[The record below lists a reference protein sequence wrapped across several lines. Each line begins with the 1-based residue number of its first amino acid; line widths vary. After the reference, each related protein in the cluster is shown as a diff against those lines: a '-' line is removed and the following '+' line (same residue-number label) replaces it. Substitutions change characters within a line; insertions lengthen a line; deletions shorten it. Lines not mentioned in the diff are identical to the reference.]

1 MFRPS
6 IPLKAVVG
14 IAALALAV
22 AACGGSSSSQPSGPI
37 TVGVILPLTGAH
49 APFGQALLQG
59 AQVAAYDINHEG
71 GILGRQVKITALSDG
86 ADPLDAVPLT
96 RRLLA
101 TDHPAMVIGFGGN
114 DYTSAVPILNQSSM
128 VTMADVGDP
137 ALDSKQYPY
146 IFRAVPSDALTGT
159 AMAWWAKKQGY
170 HNVALV
176 FDAAEGAQTLIP
188 PIQAAASS
196 YGLNILQTAT
206 TDLPAEAPSYRT
218 AVAALVAAKPD
229 ALLLQLEPG
238 GAGTFFQELAAQ
250 GGGNIPVIGSDSTAT
265 ADWVKAMGI
274 ANAQRQLTS
283 VVGATGLGGSQGAHF
298 KSVFDQLFHTAP
310 RALSGSNYD
319 ALMVGALAMDAA
331 HSTDPKVYVKY
342 ISAVTDQSSGHA
354 SVDNYKD
361 AYTLIQQGKAIKY
374 VGISSPMVFSATHT
388 ITTPYEAVKTD
399 SSGGIQIVADI
410 PATDLEL

>member
-1 MFRPS
+1 MLRGQLRWAAASS
-6 IPLKAVVG
+6 IALVAVT
-14 IAALALAV
+14 V
-22 AACGGSSSSQPSGPI
+22 AACGGSSSGQNTSPI
-37 TVGVILPLTGAH
+37 TVGIILPLTGAH
-49 APFGQALLQG
+49 APFGQALLDG

-101 TDHPAMVIGFGGN
+101 TGHPDIVIGFGGN
-114 DYTSAVPILNQSSM
+114 DYTSALPILEQAKM
-128 VTMADVGDP
+128 VTLADVGDP
-137 ALDSKQYPY
+137 ALDGKQLQY
-146 IFRAVPSDALTGT
+146 IYRAVPSDALTGT
-159 AMAWWAKKQGY
+159 AMAWWAKQQGY

-188 PIQAAASS
+188 PIQSAARSF
-196 YGLNILQTAT
+196 GLNILQTAT
-206 TDLPAEAPSYRT
+206 TDLPAQAPSYRT
-218 AVAALVAAKPD
+218 AVSALIAAKPD

-238 GAGTFFQELAAQ
+238 GAGTFFQELTAQ

-265 ADWVKAMGI
+265 AEWVKAMGV

-283 VVGATGLGGSQGAHF
+283 VVAATGLNGAQGAHF
-298 KSVFDQLFHTAP
+298 ISVFQQLFHTAP

-331 HSTDPKVYVKY
+331 NSTDPTVYVKS
-342 ISAVTDQSSGHA
+342 IAAVTTAGSGHT
-354 SVDNYKD
+354 SVDNYQD
-361 AYTLIQQGKAIKY
+361 ALKLLQQGKSIKY
-374 VGISSPMVFSATHT
+374 VGLSSPMVFSTYHT

-399 SSGGIQIVADI
+399 SSGGVQIVATI
-410 PATDLEL
+410 PATNLEI

>member
-1 MFRPS
+1 MVRRPTQFKVAMS
-6 IPLKAVVG
+6 AMVV
-14 IAALALAV
+14 ALAV
-22 AACGGSSSSQPSGPI
+22 AACGGSSNQPSGPI

-71 GILGRQVKITALSDG
+71 GILGRQVNITALSDG

-101 TDHPAMVIGFGGN
+101 TNHPAMVIGFGGN
-114 DYTSAVPILNQSSM
+114 DYTSAVPILNQSKM
-128 VTMADVGDP
+128 VTLADVGDP
-137 ALDSKQYPY
+137 ALDSQQLPY
-146 IFRAVPSDALTGT
+146 IYRAVPSDALTGT
-159 AMAWWAKKQGY
+159 AMAYWAKQQGY

-196 YGLNILQTAT
+196 FGLNILQTAT

-238 GAGTFFQELAAQ
+238 GAGTFFQELNAQ

-265 ADWVKAMGI
+265 ADWVKAMGV

-283 VVGATGLGGSQGAHF
+283 VVAATGLAGTQGAHF
-298 KSVFDQLFHTAP
+298 IAIFNQLFHTAP

-331 HSTDPKVYVKY
+331 HSIDPTVYVKY
-342 ISAVTDQSSGHA
+342 IGAVTNPASGHT
-354 SVDNYKD
+354 SVDNYQDGFK
-361 AYTLIQQGKAIKY
+361 LLQQGKSIKY
-374 VGISSPMVFSATHT
+374 VGLSSPMVFSATHT
-388 ITTPYEAVKTD
+388 ITTPYEAIKTD
-399 SSGGIQIVADI
+399 ANGGIQIVATI
-410 PATDLEL
+410 SATNLEL